1 MSTTCPIK
9 SETQLKKF
17 EEYYLLEKPVCRN
30 YTLIILGLNT
40 AFRISDLLLLEWKD
54 VFHENETRCRDHITI
69 IEHKT
74 GKTRSVAVNNSV
86 RKALDI
92 LWKAR
97 SPKTASHYLFPNGR
111 KEQSPL
117 SRSQAFRII
126 KEAAVYAGLHEH
138 ISCHSLRKTF
148 GYHAWKKGVPPALL
162 MELYNHSSY
171 QVTKQYLGIE
181 QEDKDRVY
189 LDIQL

>member
-97 SPKTASHYLFPNGR
+97 GQKRLAIICSQTAVKNSLPFPAPR
-111 KEQSPL
+111 H
-117 SRSQAFRII
+117 F
-126 KEAAVYAGLHEH
+126 V
-138 ISCHSLRKTF
+138 SLRKPLYMPACMSISVAIHSERPSVIMH
-148 GYHAWKKGVPPALL
+148 GKRECRPPCSWNYTITPLTGSP
-162 MELYNHSSY
+162 NNIW
-171 QVTKQYLGIE
+171 G
-181 QEDKDRVY
+181 
-189 LDIQL
+189 